1 MCDTVSAPMTYR
13 FGDFEVDAAAY
24 EVRRGGTR
32 VRLTRQP
39 MEILLLLLERRQG
52 LVSREE
58 MAKRLWKPDVF
69 TDPDAG
75 IHTAILRIRQ
85 ALGDS
90 REGAER
96 LRPLRVQRERVAALR
111 DETVLTHHIRRD

>member
-1 MCDTVSAPMTYR
+1 MTYR

-32 VRLTRQP
+32 LRLTRQP
-39 MEILLLLLERRQG
+39 MEILLLLLERRQE

-58 MAKRLWKPDVF
+58 MATRLWKPDVF

-75 IHTAILRIRQ
+75 IHTAILKIRQ

-90 REGAER
+90 RNTAR
-96 LRPLRVQRERVAALR
+96 YI
-111 DETVLTHHIRRD
+111 ETVSGKGYRFVAGVDVVSEPTASLSAPAAP